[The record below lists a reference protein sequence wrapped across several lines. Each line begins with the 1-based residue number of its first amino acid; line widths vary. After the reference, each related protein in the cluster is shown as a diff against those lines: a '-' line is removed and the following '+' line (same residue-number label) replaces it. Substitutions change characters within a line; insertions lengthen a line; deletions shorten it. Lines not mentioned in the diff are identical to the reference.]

1 MSFSEDEAQFW
12 VAYHNCKMGEATIRE
27 DVGVAVNPH
36 CSSPARFQSYPYI
49 KIPYHEL
56 VDVIA

>member
-27 DVGVAVNPH
+27 DVGVAVTSHIVPLPPD
-36 CSSPARFQSYPYI
+36 SSLI
-49 KIPYHEL
+49 HI
-56 VDVIA
+56 